1 MVERFVRS
9 GSKVVIGDLKTSP
22 GDQLAKDIG
31 NDTVFVPMDVT
42 SEQDVNEALNVAK
55 SKFGRL
61 DVAVNCAGIA
71 VSIIGLIYSRIQSH
85 MITKINENE

>member
-1 MVERFVRS
+1 MGRSVVERFVRA

-22 GDQLAKDIG
+22 GAELAEEIGKDVI
-31 NDTVFVPMDVT
+31 FVPLDVT
-42 SEQDVNEALNVAK
+42 SEADVNEALKAAK

-71 VSIIGLIYSRIQSH
+71 V
-85 MITKINENE
+85 

>member
-1 MVERFVRS
+1 M
-9 GSKVVIGDLKTSP
+9 
-22 GDQLAKDIG
+22 AKDIG

-71 VSIIGLIYSRIQSH
+71 VSSFIVLIYSHIQSQK
-85 MITKINENE
+85 ITKINDKRQ

>member
-1 MVERFVRS
+1 M
-9 GSKVVIGDLKTSP
+9 
-22 GDQLAKDIG
+22 AKDIG

-55 SKFGRL
+55 NKFGRL

-71 VSIIGLIYSRIQSH
+71 VSIIELINSHIQSQK
-85 MITKINENE
+85 MIQKIIKTTN